1 MLPERSSRSYMGLE
15 PPSACLLTAADSLLS
30 LFPMTE
36 SPSEK
41 CEKKQGAV
49 DCAVVDRPPSPS
61 TLLSQLRH
69 ETKER
74 TKAALPQLVQS
85 QKRLCLGMMATRF
98 MSFIE
103 QTKVR
108 RTSEG
113 VTDDVRSQSR
123 RVGLWEGA
131 SKERYHRWAFCTFR
145 IHSIL

>member
-74 TKAALPQLVQS
+74 TKAAGAAAKAVS
-85 QKRLCLGMMATRF
+85 RNDGKVHVIYRANKRTTDERTNGSYLGGCGIFLRM
-98 MSFIE
+98 
-103 QTKVR
+103 QT
-108 RTSEG
+108 
-113 VTDDVRSQSR
+113 
-123 RVGLWEGA
+123 LLMI
-131 SKERYHRWAFCTFR
+131 Y
-145 IHSIL
+145 I